1 MQSLLPGLTRHNLA
15 RELLAGVTLLAIAVP
30 LNIGYAQ
37 IAGLPPTAGLY
48 ALILPTVVYVLL
60 TSSRQVVASP
70 DAAAAALVFSSLTGL
85 GVGGDDFIAMA
96 GAQAILCGVFLGLTS
111 VLKLGFLANFLSKPI
126 LVGFVAGLALE
137 VLLSQVAKMLGIKL
151 PADLEFFPKL
161 VELIK
166 NLSHTSA
173 ASVIMAALSLLAL
186 VAFRKYL
193 PTLPGALIV
202 LVAATLF
209 TMWLGLESRG
219 VSVLGEVQSGP
230 PQFAFP
236 QVGWAQWLA
245 LVPSALALALIAM
258 AEGVLVSRSY
268 ATQRGYQVDSDRDLL
283 AFGAANVASGL
294 SMSFSVGSSTSRTA
308 AMDQLGS
315 RTQLPSLVMAA
326 GAFVLLLV
334 GTDVLAQIPSPAIGA
349 VVAMA
354 VLGLLGIPEFKE
366 IKRLSTYE
374 FAIAVA
380 CLLGVLVLGP
390 LRGLFLAFILALI
403 NLARRAASP
412 EVDVLIS
419 GNSTEPTTSTSTPA
433 STNNSTN
440 TSHADTSTTTP
451 GFHSAPVLADSA
463 TNSSAAD
470 VAVLR
475 FAAPLFFAN
484 GQVFTDRVAQLIAQ
498 RDPQLRALVLDME
511 GITDI
516 DVTGAESLTQAL
528 DALAAANVQLAVARL
543 RPGLRARLTKF
554 GLLADVPEFPTN
566 REALIALRRPESSS
580 TAN

>member
-96 GAQAILCGVFLGLTS
+96 GAQAILCGLFLGLTS

-137 VLLSQVAKMLGIKL
+137 VFLSQVAKMLGIKL

-166 NLSHTSA
+166 NLSHASA
-173 ASVIMAALSLLAL
+173 ASVVMAALSLLAL

-193 PTLPGALIV
+193 PTIPGALIV

-209 TMWLGLESRG
+209 TVWLSLEARG

-283 AFGAANVASGL
+283 AFGAANLASGL

-419 GNSTEPTTSTSTPA
+419 GNSTEPTISTSTPA
-433 STNNSTN
+433 STN
-440 TSHADTSTTTP
+440 TSTTTP
-451 GFHSAPVLADSA
+451 GFHSAPVLADPA
-463 TNSSAAD
+463 TNSSTAD

-484 GQVFTDRVAQLIAQ
+484 GQVFTDRVAQLVAQ

-554 GLLADVPEFPTN
+554 DLLADVPEFPTN
-566 REALIALRRPESSS
+566 REALNALRRPESPS

>member
-96 GAQAILCGVFLGLTS
+96 GAQAILCGLFLGLTS

-166 NLSHTSA
+166 NLSHASA
-173 ASVIMAALSLLAL
+173 ASVVMAALSLLAL

-193 PTLPGALIV
+193 PALPGALIV

-209 TMWLGLESRG
+209 TVWLGLESRG

-354 VLGLLGIPEFKE
+354 VLGLLGIPEIKE

-419 GNSTEPTTSTSTPA
+419 GNSTDPTTSTSTTT
-433 STNNSTN
+433 S
-440 TSHADTSTTTP
+440 TSHADTSTTP
-451 GFHSAPVLADSA
+451 GFHSAPVLADPA
-463 TNSSAAD
+463 TNSSTAD

-516 DVTGAESLTQAL
+516 DVTGAESLTRAL

>member
-96 GAQAILCGVFLGLTS
+96 GAQAILCGLFLGLTS

-137 VLLSQVAKMLGIKL
+137 VFLSQVAKMLGIKL

-166 NLSHTSA
+166 NLSHASA
-173 ASVIMAALSLLAL
+173 ASVVMAALSLLAL

-193 PTLPGALIV
+193 PTIPGALIV

-209 TMWLGLESRG
+209 TVWLSLEARG

-268 ATQRGYQVDSDRDLL
+268 ATQRGYQVNSDRDLL

-433 STNNSTN
+433 STNTSTN
-440 TSHADTSTTTP
+440 TGHADTSTTP
-451 GFHSAPVLADSA
+451 GFHSAPVLADPA
-463 TNSSAAD
+463 TNSSTAD

-484 GQVFTDRVAQLIAQ
+484 GQVFTDRVAQLVAQ

-528 DALAAANVQLAVARL
+528 DALAGANIQLAVARL

-566 REALIALRRPESSS
+566 REALLALRRPESSS

>member
-96 GAQAILCGVFLGLTS
+96 GAQAILCGLFLGLTS

-137 VLLSQVAKMLGIKL
+137 VLLSQVAKMLGIKF

-161 VELIK
+161 VELIR

-209 TMWLGLESRG
+209 TVWLGLESRG

-354 VLGLLGIPEFKE
+354 VLGLLGISEFKE
-366 IKRLSTYE
+366 IKSLSTYE

-419 GNSTEPTTSTSTPA
+419 GNSTDPTTST
-433 STNNSTN
+433 STN

-451 GFHSAPVLADSA
+451 GFHSAPVLADPA
-463 TNSSAAD
+463 ANSSTAD

-511 GITDI
+511 AITDI

-554 GLLADVPEFPTN
+554 GLLTDVPEFPTN
-566 REALIALRRPESSS
+566 REALIALRQPESSS